1 MKQPSIRLV
10 PVAQHTDTAKH
21 HCGWHLQMYSLLS
34 MPNLCCPCLC
44 APGAYA
50 GLDRF
55 VAREQLWK
63 DMEAAGLVIKKE
75 AYTTR

>member
-1 MKQPSIRLV
+1 MSS
-10 PVAQHTDTAKH
+10 AQHHLVAILLQSCSMSLAES
-21 HCGWHLQMYSLLS
+21 CGHAL
-34 MPNLCCPCLC
+34 CPC
-44 APGAYA
+44 AGPYA

-55 VAREQLWK
+55 VARDKLWN